1 MRSRNFFAELKRR
14 NVFRMAG
21 LYLVG
26 AWLIIQ
32 VAGTLLPMFGAP
44 DWVPR
49 SIVILLALGFVPAL
63 VFSWAYEVT
72 PEGLKRDEEV
82 KPEES
87 IAPQTARRMDRMI
100 IVVLLLALSY
110 FVFDRLV
117 LAPRREAA
125 LVAAT
130 EKSFAARPSK
140 DAAAVTRSVAVLPFA
155 DMSQGRDQEY
165 FAHGISEELLNALVR
180 VEGIRV
186 ASRTSSFAY
195 KGSELGTSAIAAA
208 LKVGYIVEGSV
219 RKSGDRVRIT
229 AQLIDAINDR
239 HLFSEAY
246 DRDLSD
252 IFAIQAEIA
261 NAVVKALRGALGD
274 NTQIGAPKVRA
285 DTENLE
291 AYDLYL
297 KARELFIA
305 RERDNLRESIRL
317 AERAVELDPNFA
329 RGWEMLAAAGA
340 VGPSWGLRDRDYI
353 PLSNRAAERALQLDA
368 SLSMPWAVLGYNKN
382 IRDPIDWEKSLEF
395 LDKAV
400 TADPKNATAYLWRAI
415 AWLNLGFFER
425 ALADVDSGLAIDPA
439 YRNCERWKAQILI
452 HRGDTE
458 QALALFQKGVAEG
471 FVLNRS
477 HSFIG
482 ALLQRKERLAA
493 LLLMNGLVKNADLR
507 RTLIDALEKPERST
521 VDIESIVR
529 RCGAE
534 EELMIR
540 LGKAGVYLW
549 LGAYD
554 QVATAPDNTTDII
567 IVWERFPASFRN
579 SAGFKKS
586 LERLGVASYWR
597 KHGFPPQCRAIGD
610 SDFEC
615 K

>member
-1 MRSRNFFAELKRR
+1 MKNFINELKRR
-14 NVFRMAG
+14 NVVRMAG

-26 AWLIIQ
+26 AWLLVQ
-32 VAGTLLPMFGAP
+32 VGGTLLPVFGAP
-44 DWVPR
+44 AWVMKTL
-49 SIVILLALGFVPAL
+49 VGLLAVGFVPAL
-63 VFSWAYEVT
+63 IFSWVFELT
-72 PEGLKRDEEV
+72 PKGLKRDEDV
-82 KPEES
+82 RPEES
-87 IAPQTARRMDRMI
+87 IAPQTARRLNRMI
-100 IVVLLLALSY
+100 IGV
-110 FVFDRLV
+110 LV
-117 LAPRREAA
+117 LALAYFGFDKFVLTPRREAA
-125 LVAAT
+125 IVAAT
-130 EKSFAARPSK
+130 EKSLAARP
-140 DAAAVTRSVAVLPFA
+140 AAESNAKSIAVLPFA
-155 DMSQGRDQEY
+155 DMSQGKDQEY

-180 VEGIRV
+180 VEGLRV

-195 KGSELGTSAIAAA
+195 KGSELGTGAIAAA
-208 LKVGYIVEGSV
+208 LKVGYLVEGSV
-219 RKSGDRVRIT
+219 RKAGERVRIT
-229 AQLIDAINDR
+229 AQLIDAKNDR
-239 HLFSEAY
+239 HLFSETY

-252 IFAIQAEIA
+252 IFAIQSEIA
-261 NAVVKALRGALGD
+261 NAVVKALRGALGGD
-274 NTQIGAPKVRA
+274 NQIGAPKVRA

-329 RGWEMLAAAGA
+329 RGWEVLAAAGA
-340 VGPSWGLRDRDYI
+340 VAPSWGVRDRDYI

-382 IRDPIDWEKSLEF
+382 IREPADWEKSLEF

-471 FVLNRS
+471 FVLNRAQ
-477 HSFIG
+477 SFIG
-482 ALLQRKERLAA
+482 PLLQRNERLAA

-507 RTLIDALEKPERST
+507 QTLLDALEKPEHSKR
-521 VDIESIVR
+521 DIESIVR

-534 EELMIR
+534 EELMVR

-567 IVWERFPASFRN
+567 ITWERFPASFRN
-579 SAGFKKS
+579 SSGFKKS
-586 LERLGVASYWR
+586 LERLGVVAYWR
-597 KHGFPPQCRAIGD
+597 KHGFPPQCRAIGAT
-610 SDFEC
+610 DFEC
-615 K
+615 Q